1 MKFESMNSCKLL
13 IPFSIS
19 QVLEACF
26 LSNLKHCFNT
36 NLQPRVDSD
45 RTININP
52 FLPAFVCVCVCFVN
66 LTSHSLL
73 YKLKRKIK
81 STTKDVR

>member
-1 MKFESMNSCKLL
+1 MKFESMYSCKLL

-66 LTSHSLL
+66 LTSNSLL